1 MFRDFF
7 DNLLVEVENFTILG
21 VSFCVTRN
29 AFNLIKIKNKNV
41 GANFRKHFIPLCG
54 TFKKLELLVLFASH
68 IILHCNVSI
77 VVFDGC

>member
-29 AFNLIKIKNKNV
+29 AFNLID
-41 GANFRKHFIPLCG
+41 
-54 TFKKLELLVLFASH
+54 KKT
-68 IILHCNVSI
+68 IT
-77 VVFDGC
+77 